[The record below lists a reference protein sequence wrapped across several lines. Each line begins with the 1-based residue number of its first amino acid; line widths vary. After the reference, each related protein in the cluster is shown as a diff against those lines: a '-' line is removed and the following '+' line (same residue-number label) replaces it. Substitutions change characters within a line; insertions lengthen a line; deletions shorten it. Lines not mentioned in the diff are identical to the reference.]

1 MTFGLGIPVNVNST
15 NTSINFGA
23 SLGSMGTTESGLIS
37 EKYFGFYFGLSIIP
51 DRNELW
57 FVKRKYD

>member
-1 MTFGLGIPVNVNST
+1 
-15 NTSINFGA
+15 
-23 SLGSMGTTESGLIS
+23 MGTTDGGLIR
-37 EKYFGFYFGLSIIP
+37 EKYIGVYFGISIMP

>member
-1 MTFGLGIPVNVNST
+1 MSFGFGIPLNVNST
-15 NTSINFGA
+15 NTSLNLGATFGK
-23 SLGSMGTTESGLIS
+23 MGTTESGLIE
-37 EKYFGFYFGLSIIP
+37 EKYIGFYFGISIIP